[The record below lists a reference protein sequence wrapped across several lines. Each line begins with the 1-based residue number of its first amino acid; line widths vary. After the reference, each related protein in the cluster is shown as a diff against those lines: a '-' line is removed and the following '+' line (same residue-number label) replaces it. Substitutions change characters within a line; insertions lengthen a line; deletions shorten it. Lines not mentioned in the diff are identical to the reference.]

1 MSAEQS
7 LKTKIVSE
15 IERGW
20 DVLTCL
26 SSLVEQIDGKPPEQ
40 NALAEPSTKKD
51 VDIDI
56 EASAAPASEGTTPPA
71 AAAATAEAKDT
82 KVPITLIDASKTGPL
97 QCLKCVEDTTKL
109 DSLQK
114 DLAYF
119 ASRKVVALRFD
130 F

>member
-26 SSLVEQIDGKPPEQ
+26 SSLVEQIDGKPPEK
-40 NALAEPSTKKD
+40 NVLAEPSAKKD
-51 VDIDI
+51 VDVDI
-56 EASAAPASEGTTPPA
+56 ESKTDG
-71 AAAATAEAKDT
+71 AAATAEAKET